1 MAKCSLSQIAC
12 KPEPFEPSKEKIT
25 ILRQSE
31 LKKWVMA
38 TLDPPHGK
46 YPDFSE
52 KYIKWKQFPQVL
64 ATNALY

>member
-1 MAKCSLSQIAC
+1 MEKCSLSQFAC

-25 ILRQSE
+25 VLKYSE

-52 KYIKWKQFPQVL
+52 KYIKRKQFPQVL
-64 ATNALY
+64 TTNAFY